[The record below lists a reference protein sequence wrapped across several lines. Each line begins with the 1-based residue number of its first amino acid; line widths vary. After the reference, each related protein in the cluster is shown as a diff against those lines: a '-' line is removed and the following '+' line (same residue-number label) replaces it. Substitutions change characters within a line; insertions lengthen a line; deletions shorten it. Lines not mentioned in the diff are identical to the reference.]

1 MISFK
6 KAFIAVFSAAAV
18 FTVLPSA
25 VPQASAASVS
35 TTTDAHL
42 KINDYYVLYTAPK
55 APYIDAKQRLMIP
68 LRSVSELF
76 GADVKYDAAKKTAVL
91 SMDGH
96 RIAVTNGSKTMTLDN
111 RKVDMDTKPVIDQN
125 SMILPLKVLLD
136 GFGIRADIDPSYG
149 YVNIRDSRL
158 LKTPKIAG
166 AEEFDHAMDGHIAD
180 PNAFVP
186 LSAVISVKSSASGS
200 PTDHVSVSIKAK
212 NITGKAIPEGRED
225 LHPLFLAKNSYVL
238 DSDQTSAD
246 APPRSRAAVKA
257 NETIQRI
264 WDFSLEP
271 NDPLLYVLVKG
282 RTFDMRIP

>member
-1 MISFK
+1 MIPFR
-6 KAFIAVFSAAAV
+6 KAFIALFYAAAV
-18 FTVLPSA
+18 FGALPA
-25 VPQASAASVS
+25 AASGAAAAAS

-42 KINDYYVLYTAPK
+42 KLNDYYVLYTAPK
-55 APYIDAKQRLMIP
+55 APYIDAQHRLMVP

-76 GADVKYDAAKKTAVL
+76 GADVQYDAAKKTAVL

-96 RIAVTNGSKTMTLDN
+96 RITVTNGSKTMTLDN
-111 RKVDMDTKPVIDQN
+111 RKVEMDTNPVIAQN

-136 GFGIRADIDPSYG
+136 GFGIKANIDPSYG

-158 LKTPKIAG
+158 LRTPMITG

-186 LSAVISVKSSASGS
+186 LSAAISVKSSASGS
-200 PTDHVSVSIKAK
+200 PTDRVSVSIKAK
-212 NITGKAIPEGRED
+212 NITGKAISEGRED

-238 DSDQTSAD
+238 DSDRKSTEP
-246 APPRSRAAVKA
+246 PPRSRAAVKA
-257 NETIQRI
+257 NETIQRT
-264 WDFSLEP
+264 WDFSLETK
-271 NDPLLYVLVKG
+271 DPLLYVLVKG